1 MQPTYLLCNE
11 AEAFVWPV
19 TLVRLSQDGV
29 ERLSSDSVIAEG
41 VGGHHKCGDVHLNTA
56 RGVKRMKAG
65 LTGSSQLII
74 PARVL

>member
-1 MQPTYLLCNE
+1 MKPPHLLCNE
-11 AEAFVWPV
+11 AKAFVWPV

-41 VGGHHKCGDVHLNTA
+41 VGGHHKCGDVHLNTTQ
-56 RGVKRMKAG
+56 GVKRMKVG

-74 PARVL
+74 PAIVL